1 MSSFHRPAGQRAIPF
16 GLTRRHMAMMS
27 MAASLGAC
35 IPRFAKASETPENR
49 LRVERFS
56 PEFDKYVLPSEGI
69 DMLSGALDW
78 PEGPTWDSDKDT
90 LYFSDVARNRI
101 YTWTRGAGL
110 AVYLDPAGSGT
121 PADPDVQ
128 RATNGLFYLSEK
140 KLLIVCDQDSRS
152 LQTIDTTSG
161 VRRTLVNSFKG
172 RKFNSPNDLAVS
184 KSGIIYFTDPT
195 AGLKAGDKSEAR
207 ELDFSGVFCMRP
219 DGALSVIDRS
229 MTLPN
234 GIALSPDERSLYVS
248 QSDQK
253 APIIR
258 KFAVDADGH
267 VSQGVDWFDFSPYIS
282 ADNPGMPD
290 GMAVARDGTLFAA
303 GPGGVYAISPE
314 GNAIGRIY
322 TGRPT
327 GNCCFGED
335 GKTLF
340 ITADDSLMCVRTR
353 MSGDGL

>member
-1 MSSFHRPAGQRAIPF
+1 
-16 GLTRRHMAMMS
+16 MMS
-27 MAASLGAC
+27 MAVPLGAC
-35 IPRFAKASETPENR
+35 IPHFAKASEASESRP
-49 LRVERFS
+49 RVERFS
-56 PEFDKYVLPSEGI
+56 PELDKYVLPSEGI
-69 DMLSGALDW
+69 EMLSTALDW
-78 PEGPTWDSDKDT
+78 PEGPTWDSDKHT

-101 YTWTRGAGL
+101 YRWTRSAGL
-110 AVYLDPAGSGT
+110 AVYLDPGGSGT
-121 PADPDVQ
+121 PADLDVQ

-152 LQTIDTTSG
+152 LQTIDPTSG
-161 VRRTLVNSFKG
+161 VRHTLVDSFNG

-184 KSGIIYFTDPT
+184 RSGIIYFTDPT
-195 AGLKAGDKSEAR
+195 AGLKTGDKSQAR
-207 ELDFSGVFCMRP
+207 ELDFTGVFCMGS
-219 DGALSVIDRS
+219 DGMLSVIDRS
-229 MTLPN
+229 MTFPN

-248 QSDQK
+248 QSDRK

-258 KFAVDADGH
+258 RFAVDADGH
-267 VSQGVDWFDFSPYIS
+267 VSQGIDWFDFSPYIS

-290 GMAVARDGTLFAA
+290 GIAVARDGTLFAA
-303 GPGGVYAISPE
+303 GPGGVYGITPE

-322 TGRPT
+322 TGKPT

-353 MSGDGL
+353 MTGDGL